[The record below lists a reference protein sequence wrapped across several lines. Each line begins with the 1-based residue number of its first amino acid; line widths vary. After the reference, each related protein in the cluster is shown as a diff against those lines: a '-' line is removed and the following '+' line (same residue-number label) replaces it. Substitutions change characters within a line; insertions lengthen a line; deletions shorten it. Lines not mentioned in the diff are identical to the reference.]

1 MMAPSRNRRAGFSRR
16 AQYGLFMGYV
26 IAIAGALV
34 AAVLLALATLNP
46 PAFAAFRAGLAEI
59 TTPISTGMAGIG
71 RGIASVPSAM
81 SEHFMVK
88 ARNAA
93 LRKELQDAQSLLQRA
108 RTLTYDNRRLK
119 ALLRLRERAAMPIVT
134 ARLVSSSMS
143 STRRVAILNAG
154 SWQNVRV
161 GQPVSGP
168 EGLIGRILETG
179 PNTARVLLL
188 TDPESIVP
196 VRRTRDGLAALVSGR
211 GDGMLDIRSANLA
224 NVAFKAGDVFV
235 TSGTG
240 GIYPPD
246 ITVARIVRD
255 GRDTALARPFAQPDT
270 LDFALVQQ
278 AYMPAP
284 PPAAPP
290 VTQP

>member
-1 MMAPSRNRRAGFSRR
+1 
-16 AQYGLFMGYV
+16 MGYV

-46 PAFAAFRAGLAEI
+46 PAFAAFRAALAEI

-71 RGIASVPSAM
+71 RGIGSVPFAI
-81 SEHFMVK
+81 SEHFLVK
-88 ARNAA
+88 SRNAE
-93 LRKELQDAQSLLQRA
+93 LRKELQDAQPLLQRA

-119 ALLRLRERAAMPIVT
+119 ALLRLRERAATPIVA

-246 ITVARIVRD
+246 ITVARIMRD

>member
-1 MMAPSRNRRAGFSRR
+1 
-16 AQYGLFMGYV
+16 MGYV

-46 PAFAAFRAGLAEI
+46 PAFAAFRAALAEI

-71 RGIASVPSAM
+71 RGIASAPSAI
-81 SEHFMVK
+81 SEHFLVK
-88 ARNAA
+88 SRNAE

-119 ALLRLRERAAMPIVT
+119 ALLRLRERAATPIVA

-246 ITVARIVRD
+246 ITVARIMRH